1 MARRKIRGEDD
12 AQSCLTAQTS
22 SGLPL
27 AAWCRQAGIDGRS
40 LNMWRLQLARR
51 EAPPRLSLVEWVPAA
66 PIASAIRDRVPVAEA
81 TCYRIVRG
89 DFTVEVPANF
99 DGDTLCRLL
108 RVVAVC

>member
-1 MARRKIRGEDD
+1 MARRKIRDEHD
-12 AQSCLTAQTS
+12 AQSSLTAQLS

-51 EAPPRLSLVEWVPAA
+51 QVPPRLSLVEWLPAPPTA
-66 PIASAIRDRVPVAEA
+66 NAIRDRAAAAEVP
-81 TCYRIVRG
+81 CYRIVRG
-89 DFTVEVPANF
+89 DFTIEVPANF